1 MLTLPIMTTSRYLM
15 MLLIMSSLKKIDFM
29 LVNEAFIFETN
40 MCGAYDSKYKK
51 DKSKGPKYDK
61 KGIKASSSG
70 YKRKRGK
77 HDGKKGKNIDCL
89 NCGKPGH
96 FASDCSEPN
105 VIFNHNNPSNLY
117 VSS

>member
-1 MLTLPIMTTSRYLM
+1 
-15 MLLIMSSLKKIDFM
+15 
-29 LVNEAFIFETN
+29 